1 MSPMTGTRAGANEA
15 QTTRTSGRAAF
26 PGAFVLP
33 RILRRPVRAFAAL
46 ASGRVT
52 IRPHLGSVAAVV
64 FLASTGLYGMET
76 GGHTT
81 TVTQALTSG
90 VGFALEDVQV
100 SGNVETSDIDIL
112 QQLGLDGST
121 SVVAIDAHAARQKLM
136 ELPWVTDAHV
146 QKIYPRGLMVQL
158 VERKAVGIWQ
168 HGDALSL
175 IDVRGDVIAP
185 LTGARH
191 ADLPLYVGL
200 GADRHSDE
208 LEARLLFHPE
218 LRARVKAA
226 IRIADR
232 RWDLRLDN
240 GVTISLPEDNVGE
253 ALKRFAAFDAGRD
266 VLSRD
271 ITAVDL
277 RLDDRIALRLSEAAF
292 ERRTQALEERA
303 KLIKAAEKNS

>member
-1 MSPMTGTRAGANEA
+1 MTGNRAGADGTH
-15 QTTRTSGRAAF
+15 TTRTSGRDAF

-33 RILRRPVRAFAAL
+33 RFLRRPVRASAAL
-46 ASGRVT
+46 ATGRVV
-52 IRPHLGSVAAVV
+52 IRPHLGSVAALA
-64 FLASTGLYGMET
+64 FLAFTGLYGMAL
-76 GGHTT
+76 GGHTG
-81 TVTQALTSG
+81 TVTQAMTTG
-90 VGFALEDVQV
+90 AGFALEDVHV
-100 SGNVETSDIDIL
+100 SGNTETSDIDIL

-121 SVVAIDAHAARQKLM
+121 SVVAIDAHAARARLM

-146 QKIYPRGLMVQL
+146 QKIYPRGLSVRL

-175 IDVRGDVIAP
+175 IDARGDVIAP

-218 LRARVKAA
+218 LRSRIKAA

-240 GVTISLPEDNVGE
+240 GVTINLPDDNVG
-253 ALKRFAAFDAGRD
+253 AGLKRFAAFDAGRD

-271 ITAVDL
+271 IVAVDL
-277 RLDDRIALRLSEAAF
+277 RLEDRITLRLSEASL
-292 ERRTQALEERA
+292 ERRKRSLEARA
-303 KLIKAAEKNS
+303 KAIKEAEKNS

>member
-146 QKIYPRGLMVQL
+146 QKIYPRGLMVRL

-191 ADLPLYVGL
+191 AELPLYVGL

>member
-33 RILRRPVRAFAAL
+33 RILRRPVRAMAAL
-46 ASGRVT
+46 ASGRVA
-52 IRPHLGSVAAVV
+52 IRPHVGSVAAVV

-76 GGHTT
+76 GGHTAS
-81 TVTQALTSG
+81 VTQALTSG

-121 SVVAIDAHAARQKLM
+121 SVVAINAHAARDKLM

-158 VERKAVGIWQ
+158 VERKAAGIWQ

-175 IDVRGDVIAP
+175 IDARGDVIAP

-240 GVTISLPEDNVGE
+240 GVTISLPEDNVGA

-277 RLDDRIALRLSEAAF
+277 RLDDRIALRLSEPAL
-292 ERRTQALEERA
+292 ERRTEALEDRA
-303 KLIKAAEKNS
+303 KLIKAAEKKS

>member
-15 QTTRTSGRAAF
+15 QTTRTSGRTAF

-33 RILRRPVRAFAAL
+33 RILRRPVRAMAAL

-64 FLASTGLYGMET
+64 FLSSTGLYGMEV
-76 GGHTT
+76 GGHTAF
-81 TVTQALTSG
+81 VTQALTSG

-121 SVVAIDAHAARQKLM
+121 SVVAIDAHAARDKLM

-158 VERKAVGIWQ
+158 IERKAVGIWQ

-175 IDVRGDVIAP
+175 IDARGDVIAP
-185 LTGARH
+185 MTGSRH
-191 ADLPLYVGL
+191 AGLPLYVGL

-218 LRARVKAA
+218 LRSRVKAA

-240 GVTISLPEDNVGE
+240 GVTISLPEDEVGE

-277 RLDDRIALRLSEAAF
+277 RLDDRISLRLSEAALA
-292 ERRTQALEERA
+292 RRAEALENRA

>member
-146 QKIYPRGLMVQL
+146 QKIYPRGLMVRL

>member
-1 MSPMTGTRAGANEA
+1 MSPMTGTRAGVNEA

-146 QKIYPRGLMVQL
+146 QKIYPRGLMVRL

>member
-1 MSPMTGTRAGANEA
+1 VSPMTGTRAGANEA

-46 ASGRVT
+46 ASGRVA
-52 IRPHLGSVAAVV
+52 IRPHLGSVAAVA
-64 FLASTGLYGMET
+64 FLVSAGLYGMAV
-76 GGHTT
+76 GGHTAS
-81 TVTQALTSG
+81 VTQALTSG

-121 SVVAIDAHAARQKLM
+121 SVVAIDAHAARDKLM

-158 VERKAVGIWQ
+158 VERKAAGIWQ

-175 IDVRGDVIAP
+175 IDARGDVIAP

-218 LRARVKAA
+218 LRERVKAA

-240 GVTISLPEDNVGE
+240 GVTISLPEDNVGA
-253 ALKRFAAFDAGRD
+253 ALKRFAVFDAGRD

-277 RLDDRIALRLSEAAF
+277 RLDDRIALRLSEAAL
-292 ERRTQALEERA
+292 ERRTQALEVRA

>member
-1 MSPMTGTRAGANEA
+1 VSPMTGTRAGANEA

-46 ASGRVT
+46 ASGRVA
-52 IRPHLGSVAAVV
+52 IRPHLGSVAAVA
-64 FLASTGLYGMET
+64 FLVSAGLYGMAV
-76 GGHTT
+76 GGHTAS
-81 TVTQALTSG
+81 VTQALTSG

-121 SVVAIDAHAARQKLM
+121 SVVAIDAHAARDKLM

-158 VERKAVGIWQ
+158 VERKAAGIWQ

-175 IDVRGDVIAP
+175 IDARGDVIAP

-218 LRARVKAA
+218 LRERVKAA

-240 GVTISLPEDNVGE
+240 GMTISLPEDNVGV

-277 RLDDRIALRLSEAAF
+277 RLDDRIALRLSEAAL
-292 ERRTQALEERA
+292 ERRTQALEDRA

>member
-1 MSPMTGTRAGANEA
+1 MSSVTGNNGRAAHAVNA
-15 QTTRTSGRAAF
+15 SGREAF

-33 RILRRPVRAFAAL
+33 RFLRRPVRYFIAL
-46 ASGRVT
+46 ATGRLG
-52 IRPHLGSVAAVV
+52 IRPHAGTAAAIA
-64 FLASTGLYGMET
+64 FLASTGFYGMAI
-76 GGHTT
+76 GGHTHS
-81 TVTQALTSG
+81 VTQAVTTSA
-90 VGFALEDVQV
+90 GFALEDVHV

-121 SVVAIDAHAARQKLM
+121 SVVAISAHVAREKLI

-146 QKIYPRGLMVQL
+146 QKIYPRGLSVRL
-158 VERKAVGIWQ
+158 TERKPVGIWQ
-168 HGDALSL
+168 HGDMLSL
-175 IDVRGDVIAP
+175 IDARGEVIAP

-200 GADRHSDE
+200 GADRAADE

-218 LRARVKAA
+218 LRTRVKAA

-240 GVTISLPEDNVGE
+240 GVTLSLPEDDIGA

-277 RLDDRIALRLSEAAF
+277 RLEDRVTLRLTEASF
-292 ERRTQALEERA
+292 GRRKQALEARA
-303 KLIKAAEKNS
+303 KLIKAGQKS